1 METYP
6 IIIGGEKKLTDKK
19 FSQHNPFDNSKIAEI
34 CVADN
39 TEIESAIKSVVLGF
53 EIMKESTVRMRV
65 GWLNKAVKLLEER
78 KEDFARIISME
89 SGKTIREARGEVYR
103 SCETIRLSAIAAE
116 DCMGGKVLPLEAAPN
131 AEGKWGFCKRF
142 PAGPVLAIT
151 PFNFPLNLAVHKV
164 APAIAAG
171 NSFILKPA
179 SSTPISGL
187 MLGELLIDAGVPKDA
202 VSVLI
207 GPGGRVAEPI
217 AAHDAIKVVTFTG
230 SPAVG
235 QRLAKIAG
243 MKHFAFEL
251 GSNSGVYVDSDA
263 DIMTAASRIT
273 TGAFALAGQVCISTQ
288 RAYIHRDVY
297 DEFIALLLTNVRAL
311 KVGDPSDELTDVGPM
326 ITSAET
332 ERIEL
337 WVNSAIEMG
346 GKLLI
351 GGKRNGTIFE
361 PTVLADVPS
370 NADIVAGEAFGPVLT
385 VQVVN
390 SAQEG
395 FSAIDR
401 SVYGLQA
408 GIFTSNIH
416 LAKEAFDKIDV
427 GGVIINDIPTWR
439 ADMIPYGG
447 NKLSGI
453 GREGP
458 EFALEHMTVWKSFIV
473 QTPLDR

>member
-19 FSQHNPFDNSKIAEI
+19 FSLRNPFDNREIAEI
-34 CVADN
+34 CVAGDS
-39 TEIESAIKSVVLGF
+39 EIESAIKSVVLGF

-65 GWLNKAVKLLEER
+65 GWLNKAAKLLEER

-89 SGKTIREARGEVYR
+89 SGKTIREARGEVSR

-116 DCMGGKVLPLEAAPN
+116 EYMGGKVLPLEAAPN

-164 APAIAAG
+164 APATAVG

-187 MLGELLIDAGVPKDA
+187 MLGDLFIDAGVPKEA

-217 AAHDAIKVVTFTG
+217 ASNDAIKVVTFTG

-297 DEFIALLLTNVRAL
+297 DEFIELLLTNVRAL
-311 KVGDPSDELTDVGPM
+311 KIGDPSDELTDVGPM
-326 ITSAET
+326 ITSAEA

-361 PTVLADVPS
+361 PTVLANVPS
-370 NADIVAGEAFGPVLT
+370 NADIVAGEAFGPVLV
-385 VQVVN
+385 VQAVD
-390 SAQEG
+390 STQEG

-401 SVYGLQA
+401 SIYGLQA
-408 GIFTSNIH
+408 GIFTSNIY